1 MSLIFAGS
9 LFQRSFFLTS
19 HPTVNAEH
27 AHLCASSSILFNH
40 AIQKL
45 AGYS

>member
-1 MSLIFAGS
+1 MSLIFADT
-9 LFQRSFFLTS
+9 LFQLSFILTL
-19 HPTVNAEH
+19 HFVVNREQAQ
-27 AHLCASSSILFNH
+27 LCAPSSILFNH